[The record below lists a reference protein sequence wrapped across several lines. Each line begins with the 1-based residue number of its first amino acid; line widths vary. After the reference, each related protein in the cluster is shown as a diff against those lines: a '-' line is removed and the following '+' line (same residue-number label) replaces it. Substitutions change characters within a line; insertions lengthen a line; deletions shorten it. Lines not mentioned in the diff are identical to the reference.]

1 MAPKEDPADAH
12 LEWLSPTPEEI
23 EAISNFRE
31 EAPELTAGLFD
42 GMLLRF
48 LRARKLSIKKASKM
62 LAAHIKWRDE
72 VKPEAVS
79 QGDISTSLPS
89 GCWRV
94 MGRSEDGSPV
104 LWVQVSKWNP
114 HQYSFEEYQNY
125 VAYFVHHAET
135 MFDKSTQ
142 YAVIFDM
149 AGWGLW
155 MARYLSYINRL
166 VKIAQDHYPERL
178 RTVLL
183 LNTPMLF
190 RASWALIKPW
200 LDAKTAAKVHFIRGK
215 KALLENMDAI
225 SFKREMIPT
234 SLGGDCE
241 DVIPIPNIMERQMWR
256 RNNNILAV

>member
-1 MAPKEDPADAH
+1 MAA
-12 LEWLSPTPEEI
+12 
-23 EAISNFRE
+23 
-31 EAPELTAGLFD
+31 
-42 GMLLRF
+42 
-48 LRARKLSIKKASKM
+48 KM
-62 LAAHIKWRDE
+62 LEAHVKWRDE
-72 VKPEAVS
+72 VKPGEVTQA
-79 QGDISTSLPS
+79 DISKSLPS

-94 MGRSEDGSPV
+94 LGLTDDGSPV

-114 HQYSFEEYQNY
+114 HEYSFEEYQNY

-135 MFDKSTQ
+135 MFSNATE
-142 YAVIFDM
+142 YSVVFDM

-200 LDAKTAAKVHFIRGK
+200 LDAKTAAKVHFIRGQ
-215 KALLENMDAI
+215 KALLKSMDDVH
-225 SFKREMIPT
+225 FKRDLLPKT
-234 SLGGDCE
+234 LGGDLDDE
-241 DVIPIPNIMERQMWR
+241 SIPIPNIPGEP
-256 RNNNILAV
+256 NV